1 MVLTKIIASGCTILL
16 KGLREGHMLLAGT
29 PQQQLLQYADVLVC
43 RIIVAVSTAVVVII
57 VVVAAAV
64 ICCMKHT
71 IDFIKNTIMI
81 LL

>member
-1 MVLTKIIASGCTILL
+1 
-16 KGLREGHMLLAGT
+16 LREGHVLLAGT

-43 RIIVAVSTAVVVII
+43 RIIVAVAVDIAVVVS
-57 VVVAAAV
+57 VVVV
-64 ICCMKHT
+64 GGVGCCMKHT

>member
-1 MVLTKIIASGCTILL
+1 MVLTKIITSDCTILL
-16 KGLREGHMLLAGT
+16 KGLREGHVLLAGT
-29 PQQQLLQYADVLVC
+29 PQQQLLQYANVLVC
-43 RIIVAVSTAVVVII
+43 RIIVAVNTAVVVSV

-64 ICCMKHT
+64 VSCMKHT